1 MNQPNPTKN
10 ERGVR
15 GLVSVIRAY
24 GAKQWLRCLLLVLIG
39 FSVRI
44 PALQGQSIWDDDY
57 LTRAN
62 PFIKSPLL
70 ILEVFR
76 HHLFP
81 ESFSAHY
88 RPVQNISY
96 IFDYLLWNENF
107 YGFHLSSLLFHCAA
121 AVVLYLLLRKLLE
134 GLVQG
139 TVLASPEDPA
149 RSAATVSW
157 FAFFIALLWVVHPVH
172 SAAVD
177 YVSGRA
183 DSLGVFFGCLGA
195 LLFLKARTLSAR
207 SLRWLT
213 FAAAWLTGLLA
224 LCSRESA
231 CLWPLLFLLYLFGFE
246 RSMKSRQRWVTVGA
260 CLLLFA
266 VYYGLRQLPSA
277 RPADGPS
284 SNWSALVRGVLMLR
298 ALGDYGRLMFYPGNL
313 HMERTVFSP
322 NGFSGEQGRQHA
334 IAMEYLSLAG
344 LAVVAGLVFLCS
356 RRGPGQRTRI
366 FGAVWFIMAYL
377 PTSNLVELNATV
389 AEHWLYL
396 PSIGFIIFVA
406 GCVMD
411 LPVKWRQ
418 VSVGFACLAVLALGA
433 RSAIRSS
440 DWESNEVFARRTIAA
455 GGGSIRV
462 ALLLGQVYLNRGDY
476 VEAEHLFR
484 KALQMCPDYPTA
496 RNNLAT
502 ALVHQGK
509 EKEAD
514 GLFAQATKAASELRK
529 DYPRTWMAALN
540 LARLRVDQ
548 KNRAEAIGIL
558 EKARKDYPDTWE
570 LVRAETEL
578 LREDDKMDEA
588 MELICPFAEKNRW
601 HHDAWMAMGR
611 LDAQQGKVETA
622 TVVLRHASWLDIHET
637 DALNLLALIQMR
649 QNRLDDAVK
658 TQRRAVARQPDQP
671 QQYLLLSNLLDKA
684 GRQSEARLALD
695 QVTRLR
701 SLASVSKV
709 AN

>member
-10 ERGVR
+10 ERGFRCV
-15 GLVSVIRAY
+15 VKVVRAY
-24 GAKQWLRCLLLVLIG
+24 SAKQWLRCLLLALIG
-39 FSVRI
+39 FAVRI

-62 PFIKSPLL
+62 PFIKSPLFV
-70 ILEVFR
+70 LEVFR

-81 ESFSAHY
+81 ESYSAHY

-96 IFDYLLWNENF
+96 IVDYLLWNGNF
-107 YGFHLSSLLFHCAA
+107 YGFHLSSLLFHVAA
-121 AVVLYLLLRKLLE
+121 GVLLYLLLRKLLE

-139 TVLASPEDPA
+139 TVLASPGDPA
-149 RSAATVSW
+149 RSAAHVSW

-195 LLFLKARTLSAR
+195 LLFLKARTLPAR

-213 FAAAWLTGLLA
+213 FAAAWFTGLLA

-231 CLWPLLFLLYLFGFE
+231 CLWPLLFLLYLFCFE
-246 RSMKSRQRWVTVGA
+246 RTMKSRRRWLTVAA

-266 VYYGLRQLPSA
+266 TYYGLRQLPSA
-277 RPADGPS
+277 RPTEGPS
-284 SNWSALVRGVLMLR
+284 SGWSAPLRGVLMLR
-298 ALGDYGRLMFYPGNL
+298 ALGDYGRLMFYPANL
-313 HMERTVFSP
+313 HMERTVFSASAF
-322 NGFSGEQGRQHA
+322 GSEQGRQNA

-344 LAVVAGLVFLCS
+344 LAVVAGFIFLCS

-411 LPVKWRQ
+411 LPVKWRR
-418 VSVGFACLAVLALGA
+418 VSVGLACLAVVALGV

-455 GGGSIRV
+455 GGSSIRV
-462 ALLLGQVYLNRGDY
+462 ALLLGQVYLNRGDD
-476 VEAEHLFR
+476 VEAERLFR
-484 KALQMCPDYPTA
+484 KALQMCPEYPTA

-509 EKEAD
+509 EKEAE
-514 GLFAQATKAASELRK
+514 GLFAEATKTAHEMRK
-529 DYPRTWMAALN
+529 DYPRTWIAALN
-540 LARLRVDQ
+540 LARMRVDQ
-548 KNRAEAIGIL
+548 KKQSEAIGIL
-558 EKARKDYPDTWE
+558 ERARQDYPNTWE

-578 LREDDKMDEA
+578 LREDNKMDEA
-588 MELICPFAEKNRW
+588 MGLIRPFAEKNWW
-601 HHDAWMAMGR
+601 HHDAWMAVGR
-611 LDAQQGKVETA
+611 LYAQQGKVDAA
-622 TVVLRHASWLDIHET
+622 TVVLRRTSWLDMHET
-637 DALNLLALIQMR
+637 DALNLLALIRMR
-649 QNRLDDAVK
+649 QNRMDDALQ
-658 TQRRAVARQPDQP
+658 TQRQAVARQPDEP

-701 SLASVSKV
+701 SLASASNVV
-709 AN
+709 N